1 MTNYSIARC
10 ELHHPLIHGAD
21 DDSDPNI
28 SAHFLVFDTLTNEEF
43 FGSAYQSENAW
54 HHLRYGSRQMDMAHF
69 IQHYGAAILGH
80 PFIRNYRH
88 IAQFDFRTE
97 IVQIIQLSG
106 NEQVAILKTLWLR
119 ILQRK
124 WKNICRKRKDW
135 LKEPSK
141 KLLYREIYGKWP
153 PSHPF

>member
-1 MTNYSIARC
+1 MAKYSIARC
-10 ELHHPLIHGAD
+10 ELHHPLIHGID

-43 FGSAYQSENAW
+43 FGNVYQRENAM
-54 HHLRYGSRQMDMAHF
+54 HHLRSGTRQMDMAYF
-69 IQHYGAAILGH
+69 IQHYGAAILRH
-80 PFIRNYRH
+80 PLIRNYRH

-97 IVQIIQLSG
+97 IIQIIQLSG
-106 NEQVAILKTLWLR
+106 SEQVAILKTSWLR

-135 LKEPSK
+135 LKELSK
-141 KLLYREIYGKWP
+141 KLLYREVHGKWP
-153 PSHPF
+153 CSYPY